1 MQTQPWERNDFFGWD
16 TSADH
21 LGEKPYRG
29 NFSLALQAT
38 SRILSD
44 IMTDT
49 PLPDS
54 FGNSAAQDPFQAAKA
69 SAMKAAEELRAAA
82 SQKASELRSAA
93 ESKASHFKATA
104 EQKADQYREYAGEA
118 FSEAKG
124 QYSDLK
130 AEAEKTNDSD
140 LKLALDEN
148 KVGEAEKTGLFAL
161 LAPMKDEIVEVKA
174 KK

>member
-130 AEAEKTNDSD
+130 AEAEKF
-140 LKLALDEN
+140 AR
-148 KVGEAEKTGLFAL
+148 EKPIQAILTAFGVGLFVGL
-161 LAPMKDEIVEVKA
+161 VLRK
-174 KK
+174 